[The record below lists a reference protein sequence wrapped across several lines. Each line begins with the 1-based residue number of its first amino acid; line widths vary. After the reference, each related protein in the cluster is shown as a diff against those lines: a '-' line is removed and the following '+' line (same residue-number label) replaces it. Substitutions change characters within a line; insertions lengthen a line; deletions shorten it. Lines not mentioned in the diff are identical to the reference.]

1 MLAVSANRCY
11 VHICT
16 RRTRVTFPGADAG
29 HMRGRGEE
37 NKEGYQRAESHD
49 VFIEKRGN
57 FTMFEEASERTQ
69 DFVSTFF
76 KPLSP
81 AMF

>member
-1 MLAVSANRCY
+1 
-11 VHICT
+11 
-16 RRTRVTFPGADAG
+16 
-29 HMRGRGEE
+29 MRGRGEE
-37 NKEGYQRAESHD
+37 NKEGYQRAESHY

-57 FTMFEEASERTQ
+57 FTMFEEASEHTQ